1 MKFSGPKSYGS
12 MAEFEREEIRPGQKI
27 GWSLDDLY
35 AEATFNPGEDD
46 SLYDDTKRELNF
58 DWG

>member
-1 MKFSGPKSYGS
+1 MRSRGPKSYSS
-12 MAEFEREEIRPGQKI
+12 MAEFEREELQPHHKV

-46 SLYDDTKRELNF
+46 SLRDDSPSELDF
-58 DWG
+58 DFM